1 MSTSMPDGTGMTEV
15 KRLRVFVVDDE
26 PVIAFTLATIL
37 ESSGYTARPFT
48 DPLEALRAAE
58 TNCPDYLIS
67 DVMMPLL
74 NGIDLGVQFKAIY
87 PQVKVLLFS
96 GMSSIFSRNR
106 CIRSGCWPR
115 LLRLATREGRP
126 SGMVRSTG
134 GLGPSPGRRMRGA
147 RRRDGSG
154 RSRFP
159 LRNDRQKGKGKARR
173 AKEAATTTAG
183 PSTPLGFAQ
192 DDRSV

>member
-96 GMSSIFSRNR
+96 GAPASAGLREDASRMGHEFD
-106 CIRSGCWPR
+106 ILAKPVHPER
-115 LLRLATREGRP
+115 LLAAIAT
-126 SGMVRSTG
+126 
-134 GLGPSPGRRMRGA
+134 LGDS
-147 RRRDGSG
+147 
-154 RSRFP
+154 
-159 LRNDRQKGKGKARR
+159 
-173 AKEAATTTAG
+173 
-183 PSTPLGFAQ
+183 
-192 DDRSV
+192 